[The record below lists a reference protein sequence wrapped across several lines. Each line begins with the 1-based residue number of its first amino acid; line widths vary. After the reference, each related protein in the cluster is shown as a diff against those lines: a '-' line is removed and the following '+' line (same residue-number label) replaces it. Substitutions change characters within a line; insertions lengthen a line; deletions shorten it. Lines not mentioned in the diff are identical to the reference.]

1 MNRRLLAG
9 ALACAITATG
19 AILAAQP
26 AAADPPESHVALPGG
41 TYTDVTVDEARG
53 KVFLAKTGPDAVVVT
68 DLNGTLLQTITGIT
82 NPSELSL
89 SEDGS
94 TIYVT
99 ERETAS
105 FAAIDAE
112 SNAVTHHPLP
122 AEHCVISAA
131 YTGGKLWF
139 SYRDGD
145 CVTGGSLGSY
155 DPATGE
161 VGSALAETHA
171 NSVLRAL
178 PDQPDRLVRADTGET
193 QGTLRVY
200 DVTGETPT
208 VVSTRTPLRLTACSR
223 PTLFA
228 DGDKV
233 ALPCGGAG
241 TRILSTADLQLIR
254 TLPASSPPASMTA
267 TAATVSPDGR
277 FIATGSRLVF
287 GTGATASI
295 WDAETGAR
303 VRDIT
308 SAGLTIAAGGLAL
321 TDGGELFLA
330 SSGENAVLSIFEL
343 ATTYA
348 TRLTLSAPASVA
360 RNGTVNVT
368 GNLQY
373 GPSVPTALSVTR
385 IGANGPR
392 DLGTVMTDAQG
403 VVNFHDTP
411 GVLGRVLYRFS
422 YTGDAEHTSVQ
433 TDVRVVIRGLPG
445 DVNGDGYADTVVGA
459 PGEDLGDDTD
469 TGQIHL
475 LYGSANGVTT
485 TGNKAIH
492 QDTTDVIGTNEDGD
506 RFGHATAFGDFNGD
520 GHADIAV
527 AAPGENIGS
536 TSNVGEIFVFQGS
549 ARGLLTTSVVGI
561 YPAYHEAEWGFG
573 SSLATGDFDGDGLDD
588 LAVGAPGANVVY
600 VYTGG
605 DTGLVSARYSGLGDM
620 SQNRRFGFSIDAG
633 DINGDGLDDLAVG
646 AVNDY
651 DVKGSPIGSVTL
663 FHGAARVPQK
673 NQRLT
678 KATAGVPGSA
688 GSFNTSKGDSADQ
701 FGAQVAL
708 ADFNGDGKDDLAV
721 AAPGSA
727 VTGTDGKRKADAG
740 TVTVLYSDGTQIG
753 TTGAVELTQK
763 SAGLPGNPGA
773 EDNWGATITAGDSN
787 RDGRDELVVY
797 GAGEDFITVVP
808 GGVNGLVFSGARAWS
823 QDSPGVLGGSET
835 GDRWGASLRFADTKG
850 NGHLSLIIGATG
862 EDSGAGAI
870 TVMYSNANGITG
882 TGAKFFSQDTD
893 GIPGSEEKNDNF
905 GAFF

>member
-26 AAADPPESHVALPGG
+26 AAADPPERHVALPGG
-41 TYTDVTVDEARG
+41 VYTDVMVDEARG

-68 DLNGTLLQTITGIT
+68 DLTGTVLQTIAGIT
-82 NPSELSL
+82 NPSELSP

-112 SNAVTHHPLP
+112 SNAVTHHPLT

-145 CVTGGSLGSY
+145 CTTGGSLGSY
-155 DPATGE
+155 DPTTGE

-171 NSVLRAL
+171 NSVLSAL
-178 PDQPDRLVRADTGET
+178 PDQPDRLLRADTGET
-193 QGTLRVY
+193 QGVLRVY
-200 DVTGETPT
+200 DVTGDTPT
-208 VVSTRTPLRLTACSR
+208 VVSSRGPMGLTPCSR

-233 ALPCGGAG
+233 AIPCGAAG

-277 FIATGSRLVF
+277 FIATGSRLLF
-287 GTGATASI
+287 GTTATASI

-303 VRDIT
+303 IRDVT
-308 SAGLTIAAGGLAL
+308 SPALTIGAGGLAL
-321 TDGGELFLA
+321 TDGGELFVA
-330 SSGENAVLSIFEL
+330 SSGEKATLSVFEL

-348 TRLTLSAPASVA
+348 TRLSLRAPVSVP

-373 GPSVPTALSVTR
+373 GPGVPTALAVTR
-385 IGANGPR
+385 FGANGTHN
-392 DLGTVMTDAQG
+392 LGTVMTDAQG
-403 VVNFHDTP
+403 AVSFQDTP
-411 GVLGRVLYRFS
+411 GILGRVLYRFS

-433 TDVRVVIRGLPG
+433 ADVRVVMRGLPG

-459 PGEDLGDDTD
+459 PGEDIGDDTD

-475 LYGSANGVTT
+475 LYGSSTGVTT
-485 TGNKAIH
+485 AGNKAIH
-492 QDTTDVIGTNEDGD
+492 QDTTGVIGANEDGD
-506 RFGHATAFGDFNGD
+506 RFGHATVFGDFNGD
-520 GHADIAV
+520 GYADIAV
-527 AAPGENIGS
+527 AAPGEDIGS
-536 TSNVGEIFVFQGS
+536 VSNVGEVFVFQGS
-549 ARGLLTTSVVGI
+549 ASGLLTTGVAGI
-561 YPAYHEAEWGFG
+561 YPSYHEAEWGFG
-573 SSLATGDFDGDGLDD
+573 SSLAAGDFNGDGRDD
-588 LAVGAPGANVVY
+588 LAVGGPGANSLY
-600 VYTGG
+600 VYNGG
-605 DTGLVSARYSGLGDM
+605 DMGLSSQYSGLGDM
-620 SQNRRFGFSIDAG
+620 SQNHRFGYSLDAG

-646 AVNDY
+646 AVDDY

-663 FHGAARVPQK
+663 FLGSTRAPQK
-673 NQRLT
+673 VERLT
-678 KATAGVPGSA
+678 KSTAGVPGSP

-701 FGAQVAL
+701 FGAQVIL

-721 AAPGSA
+721 AAPGA
-727 VTGTDGKRKADAG
+727 PVTGTDGKRKADAG
-740 TVTVLYSDGTQIG
+740 TVTILYSDGTGIG

-763 SAGLPGNPGA
+763 SSGLPGNPGA
-773 EDNWGATITAGDSN
+773 EDNWGATITAGDSS

-797 GAGEDFITVVP
+797 GAGEDFITVIP
-808 GGVNGLVFSGARAWS
+808 GDSNGLSYGGAQAWS
-823 QDSPGVLGGSET
+823 QDSPGVPGGNEA
-835 GDRWGASLRFADTKG
+835 GDRWGAELRFADTKG
-850 NGHLSLIIGATG
+850 NGHLSLLVGAAG
-862 EDSGAGAI
+862 EDSGAGAL
-870 TVMYSNANGITG
+870 TVLYGNASGITG
-882 TGAKFFSQDTD
+882 TGAKFFSQDTT
-893 GIPGSEEKNDNF
+893 GIPGSEEKNDAF
-905 GAFF
+905 GALA